1 MRRIEL
7 LIGFILITGIS
18 LLIGAMLFDPKEGG
32 KSLLFPAGLFATLTI
47 VLVLVHFDTKG
58 KVPAAKPA
66 ARMFGAS
73 SAAGLVGQDN
83 TALLAGLARI
93 EDRLTRLENVKPA
106 VPHDPSQALQQLKE
120 QQAKAHAELQL
131 SFNELKN
138 RPATAPAVAAAPSED
153 KLGELSGALS
163 EAMKEISKRDGTID
177 TLAANV
183 SRTNI
188 QRILTRISQCL
199 EVARSLQARVAEG
212 KSTPAESF
220 EFIVD
225 DLNAALG
232 DHGVESFD
240 IAAGTRVSELAAGS
254 FAAISVVDAPTEETR
269 GTVKESRTRSY
280 FVSEEGKKPRYIAP
294 AKVIL
299 YRA

>member
-7 LIGFILITGIS
+7 LIGIILITSIALFLGFV
-18 LLIGAMLFDPKEGG
+18 LFDPKEGG
-32 KSLLFPAGLFATLTI
+32 KSLILPAGLFVTLTV
-47 VLVLVHFDTKG
+47 VLVLLHFDSKG
-58 KVPAAKPA
+58 TGSVAQPARRSSVPLTAPTH
-66 ARMFGAS
+66 G
-73 SAAGLVGQDN
+73 GPDN
-83 TALLAGLARI
+83 TALLVGLSRI
-93 EDRLTRLENVKPA
+93 EERLAKLENFKPD
-106 VPHDPSQALQQLKE
+106 VPYDYSQALQQIRE
-120 QQAKAHAELQL
+120 QQTKAHAELQL
-131 SFNELKN
+131 AFNELKKL
-138 RPATAPAVAAAPSED
+138 PSSSPVMSAAPSED
-153 KLGELSGALS
+153 KLGQLSGALS

-199 EVARSLQARVAEG
+199 EVARSLQLRVADG
-212 KSTPAESF
+212 KSSASESF

-225 DLNAALG
+225 DLHAALA
-232 DHGVESFD
+232 DHGVESLA
-240 IAAGTRVSELAAGS
+240 IQAGARVSDLAAGS
-254 FAAISVVDAPTEETR
+254 FAAISVVDAPTEEAR
-269 GTVKESRTRSY
+269 GTVKEARTRSY